1 MAALP
6 GAQAGKAPFLMNATA
21 TPAQNLGTPANSA
34 ALAGAVQI
42 TIPTDPAGNPY
53 KALLIT
59 VSGSGGSGAVWVN
72 FSSDGT
78 AATVG
83 GANCFLIPS
92 GAGGLYIVPPAGAT
106 KIGAIPAT
114 GVTTPDVCVIGL
126 Y

>member
-1 MAALP
+1 MAALL

-21 TPAQNLGTPANSA
+21 TPALYLGTPANA
-34 ALAGAVQI
+34 TALAGAVQI
-42 TIPTDPAGNPY
+42 TIPTDPAGSAY

-59 VSGSGGSGAVWVN
+59 SSGSGGSGAVWIN

-83 GANCFLIPS
+83 GPNCYLIPAAS
-92 GAGGLYIVPPAGAT
+92 TIAVVPPLGAT

-114 GVTTPDVCVIGL
+114 GVTTPDICVIGL